1 MIKSI
6 GILGCGWLGL
16 PLARSFISAGYPVH
30 GSTTTSARV
39 MDLKK
44 EGIRAF
50 CIQIKEN
57 GISGNITAFLQN
69 IDVLIINV
77 PPRLRTKDKENYV
90 KKMELLHAALKAS
103 NVKKV
108 VFVSSTSV
116 YGNLSGEVTEKN
128 RPKPVTES
136 GKQLLAAE
144 YIFKNDFDLEV
155 AIIRFGGLIGP
166 NRHPVFMLSG
176 KTSLSNGDI
185 SVNLIHLY
193 DGMAI
198 IKAIVLCQ
206 WYNEIFTAV
215 YPLHP
220 IKRAY
225 YSEAALKR
233 GILPPDFGEKND
245 KKDKIITSLNLI
257 NVKKYRFKTSIVG

>member
-1 MIKSI
+1 MKSI

-16 PLARSFISAGYPVH
+16 PLARSFISEGYLVH

-39 MDLKK
+39 FDLEK

-50 CIQIKEN
+50 RIQIKEN
-57 GISGNITAFLQN
+57 GIRGDITAFLQN
-69 IDVLIINV
+69 IDTLIINV
-77 PPRLRTKDKENYV
+77 PPRLRAKDKENYV
-90 KKMELLHAALKAS
+90 KKMALLHSALKAS
-103 NVKKV
+103 NVNKV

-116 YGNLSGEVTEKN
+116 YGHLSGEVTEKN
-128 RPKPVTES
+128 TPKPATES

-155 AIIRFGGLIGP
+155 AIIRFGGLIGA
-166 NRHPVFMLSG
+166 NRHPVSILSG
-176 KTSLSNGDI
+176 KTALSNGDT
-185 SVNLIHLY
+185 SVNLIHL
-193 DGMAI
+193 DDCIAI
-198 IKAIVLCQ
+198 IKAIVLHQ
-206 WYNEIFTAV
+206 WWNEIFNAV

-225 YSEAALKR
+225 YSEVALKR
-233 GILPPDFGEKND
+233 GILPPHYGEKND
-245 KKDKIITSLNLI
+245 KKDKIIIPFNLV